1 VAYNVNA
8 HGAGAPAQVFFT
20 GQPVGGDALVEDP
33 RLGGPAFC
41 QGMAE
46 TAAVCAVASV
56 Q

>member
-8 HGAGAPAQVFFT
+8 HGAGAPVQVFFT
-20 GQPVGGDALVEDP
+20 GQPVGDDALVEDP